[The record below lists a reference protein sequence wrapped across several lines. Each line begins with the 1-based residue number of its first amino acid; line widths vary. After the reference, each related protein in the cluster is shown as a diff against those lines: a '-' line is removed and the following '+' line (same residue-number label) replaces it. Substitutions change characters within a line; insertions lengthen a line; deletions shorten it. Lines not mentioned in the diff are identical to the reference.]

1 MCSVSYFFLR
11 MQALGAK
18 LIPDLQLIPRYQE
31 KMLKKYLKNAIYS
44 DPKNAFQT
52 PRKCVFSAASRLIT
66 FGACLSTKIKNL
78 LITEW
83 LPNVAYFDQY
93 NLVPATQ
100 LGIVTAIIIHVTQAR
115 HVSTSFRAIFF
126 LEVNSRTY
134 YNQGGAQRQWENI
147 QKLILQID
155 QQK

>member
-1 MCSVSYFFLR
+1 MRSRPPEVFFFGRFAADYSRSL
-11 MQALGAK
+11 
-18 LIPDLQLIPRYQE
+18 PVYQD
-31 KMLKKYLKNAIYS
+31 KKI
-44 DPKNAFQT
+44 
-52 PRKCVFSAASRLIT
+52 
-66 FGACLSTKIKNL
+66 L

-134 YNQGGAQRQWENI
+134 Y
-147 QKLILQID
+147 D
-155 QQK
+155 P